1 MVARRSAP
9 TLDDVARV
17 AGVSRATVSR
27 AVRGGH
33 LVSGDTRQAI
43 AEAIKQLGYV
53 PNQVARSLAMRRS
66 NTIAVVVSEPHARV
80 FRDPFFATSV
90 AGVAERLE
98 PTDWQM
104 ALYLAY
110 GGYRQKLEQFL
121 RGGTVDAVLVV
132 SHHDDDLLATLLEEV
147 AIPCAFL
154 GRPARGERMDRG
166 YSVAERFVDL
176 DNVVGGRIAGQHL
189 VGQGCRRIA
198 TITGPMDVASARER
212 LDGFQ
217 QALAEAGL
225 EPVGVYHGN
234 FEPESAQVQ
243 TLELLRDEND
253 FDGLFVASDHM
264 AAAAMAVLTAHGKT
278 IPGQVR
284 VIGFDDAEIAKGTV
298 PALSTI
304 TNPWRELA
312 IAATE
317 MVLTELDG
325 DPHGGPVILQPR
337 LVARQ
342 STE

>member
-147 AIPCAFL
+147 AIPCVPP
-154 GRPARGERMDRG
+154 G
-166 YSVAERFVDL
+166 
-176 DNVVGGRIAGQHL
+176 
-189 VGQGCRRIA
+189 
-198 TITGPMDVASARER
+198 ASAWIV
-212 LDGFQ
+212 D
-217 QALAEAGL
+217 
-225 EPVGVYHGN
+225 
-234 FEPESAQVQ
+234 
-243 TLELLRDEND
+243 T
-253 FDGLFVASDHM
+253 
-264 AAAAMAVLTAHGKT
+264 
-278 IPGQVR
+278 
-284 VIGFDDAEIAKGTV
+284 
-298 PALSTI
+298 
-304 TNPWRELA
+304 PWRSA
-312 IAATE
+312 SSTWTTSSAGASQASIWWGRA
-317 MVLTELDG
+317 
-325 DPHGGPVILQPR
+325 
-337 LVARQ
+337 VAG
-342 STE
+342 